1 MVKRRK
7 TSKNERRKRQRM
19 SKKIEENRRTSKNVE
34 ERRKNVEE
42 GPQNIGKLPE
52 LKFNQLYLL
61 LLTFEHEGSNKVET
75 ELK

>member
-1 MVKRRK
+1 
-7 TSKNERRKRQRM
+7 M